1 MSRNII
7 VTGAAGGL
15 GRAVVDKFK
24 REGYHVIALLRPNH
38 DEPVEEADDNY
49 EVDVTDETAVLDF
62 VKEFQMQYNDL
73 DALAML
79 VGGFSS
85 GDMESTAEKD
95 IQTMFH
101 LNFFSAYHMV
111 RGFLPIMKK
120 QQKGTFLF
128 VGARPAIEL
137 DSAMGTIAYSM
148 SKKLVLTLAEILAQ
162 EVKETQIR
170 SHVFVPSIIDTE
182 ANRESMPDSDYS
194 QWVSPKEIAEAMHY
208 AVNNSALRNMTFKLY
223 GGV

>member
-49 EVDVTDETAVLDF
+49 EVDVTNETAVLEF
-62 VKEFQMQYNDL
+62 VREFQMQYNDL

-79 VGGFSS
+79 VGGFSM
-85 GDMESTAEKD
+85 GDMESTSEKD

-101 LNFFSAYHMV
+101 LNFFSAYHLV

-128 VGARPAIEL
+128 VGARPALEL
-137 DSAMGTIAYSM
+137 DSAKDTIAYAI
-148 SKKLVLTLAEILAQ
+148 SKKLVLTLAEILAE

-182 ANRESMPDSDYS
+182 ANRESMSDADFS
-194 QWVSPKEIAEAMHY
+194 LWVSPKEIAEAMHY

>member
-7 VTGAAGGL
+7 ITGAAGGL
-15 GRAVVDKFK
+15 GGAVVDKFK

-49 EVDVTDETAVLDF
+49 EVDVTDETSVLEF
-62 VKEFQMQYNDL
+62 VREFQMQYNDL
-73 DALAML
+73 DALAMI
-79 VGGFSS
+79 VGGFSM
-85 GDMESTAEKD
+85 GNMEDTSEKD
-95 IQTMFH
+95 IQAMFQ

-128 VGARPAIEL
+128 VGARPALEL
-137 DSAMGTIAYSM
+137 DSAMGTIAYSL

-162 EVKETQIR
+162 EVKDTQIR

-182 ANRESMPDSDYS
+182 ANREAMPEADFT
-194 QWVSPKEIAEAMHY
+194 QWVSAKEIAEAMHY
-208 AVNNSALRNMTFKLY
+208 AVNNPALRNMTFKLY

>member
-7 VTGAAGGL
+7 ITGAAGGL

-49 EVDVTDETAVLDF
+49 EVDVTDETAVLEF
-62 VKEFQMQYNDL
+62 VREFQMQYNDL

-79 VGGFSS
+79 VGGFSM
-85 GDMESTAEKD
+85 GNMEDTSEKD

-120 QQKGTFLF
+120 QHKGTFLF
-128 VGARPAIEL
+128 VGARPAMEL
-137 DSAMGTIAYSM
+137 DSAMGTLAYSL

-162 EVKETQIR
+162 EVKDTQIR

-182 ANRESMPDSDYS
+182 ANRESMPEADFS

>member
-24 REGYHVIALLRPNH
+24 REGYHVIALLRPDH
-38 DEPVEEADDNY
+38 DDPVEEADDNY
-49 EVDVTDETAVLDF
+49 EVDVTDEAAVLDF
-62 VKEFQMQYNDL
+62 VREFQMQYNDL

-79 VGGFSS
+79 VGGFSM
-85 GDMESTAEKD
+85 GDMESTSEKD
-95 IQTMFH
+95 IQSMFH
-101 LNFFSAYHMV
+101 LNFFSAYHLV
-111 RGFLPIMKK
+111 RGFLPILKK

-128 VGARPAIEL
+128 VGARPAMEL
-137 DSAMGTIAYSM
+137 DSAMGTIAYSL
-148 SKKLVLTLAEILAQ
+148 SKKMVLTLAEILAQ
-162 EVKETQIR
+162 EVKDTQIR

-182 ANRESMPDSDYS
+182 ANRKSMPEADFS